1 MDKSIPIEV
10 LLVDDS
16 DAFRQTLRSFLT
28 TFADIRIV
36 GEASDGETAVLAV
49 GKLKPT
55 VVLTDINIPALDG
68 IAATRMIK
76 ANHPHVAVIGLSVGV
91 EEYSVYAM
99 IKAGASEVVDKE
111 HIFKHLPLAIRKAA
125 APSVLVPS

>member
-1 MDKSIPIEV
+1 VDKSIPIEV

-16 DAFRQTLRSFLT
+16 DAFRQTLRSFLQ
-28 TFADIRIV
+28 TFPDIHVV
-36 GEASDGETAVLAV
+36 GEASNGEAAVLAV
-49 GKLKPT
+49 AKLKPA

-68 IAATRMIK
+68 IAATRVIK
-76 ANHPHVAVIGLSVGV
+76 ANHPQIAVIGLSVGV

-111 HIFKHLPLAIRKAA
+111 HIFEHLPRAIRKAA
-125 APSVLVPS
+125 ALSVLVP

>member
-28 TFADIRIV
+28 TFADIRVV
-36 GEASDGETAVLAV
+36 GEASDGEAAVLAV

-55 VVLTDINIPALDG
+55 VVLTDLNIPALDG

-99 IKAGASEVVDKE
+99 IKAGAYEVVDKE

>member
-1 MDKSIPIEV
+1 
-10 LLVDDS
+10 
-16 DAFRQTLRSFLT
+16 LT
-28 TFADIRIV
+28 TFADIRVV
-36 GEASDGETAVLAV
+36 GEASDGEAAVLAV

-68 IAATRMIK
+68 IAATRVIK

-111 HIFKHLPLAIRKAA
+111 HIFKHLPIAIRKAA